1 MMIILILVTIF
12 SEIREKTNMKKLAIE
27 APVEL
32 RVEASVNPS
41 ESPEKVII
49 AVENVIGCFPE
60 LRYGTRVTA
69 RSHGYESL
77 RTIYDQVRSRSIMGV
92 LRRVVLYNRAANG
105 TWFLLNKQAAVVG
118 IVAVIE
124 VEQESPLGPIRV
136 NLECK
141 ELGSLIDWLVPT
153 EY

>member
-1 MMIILILVTIF
+1 
-12 SEIREKTNMKKLAIE
+12 MKKLAIK

-32 RVEASVNPS
+32 RVEASVKPS
-41 ESPEKVII
+41 ESPEKVIT

-60 LRYGTRVTA
+60 LRYGTRVIA
-69 RSHGYESL
+69 RSQGYESL
-77 RTIYDQVRSRSIMGV
+77 RAIYDQIRSRSIMGV
-92 LRRVVLYNRAANG
+92 LRRVLLDNRTANA
-105 TWFLLNKQAAVVG
+105 TWFLLNKQAAVAG

-136 NLECK
+136 NLDCE

-153 EY
+153 D

>member
-1 MMIILILVTIF
+1 MLILVTIV
-12 SEIREKTNMKKLAIE
+12 SETREKTSMKKLAIK
-27 APVEL
+27 APVML

-41 ESPEKVII
+41 ESPEKVIA

-60 LRYGTRVTA
+60 LRYGTRVIA
-69 RSHGYESL
+69 RSHGYDSL
-77 RTIYDQVRSRSIMGV
+77 RVIYDQIRSRSIMGV
-92 LRRVVLYNRAANG
+92 LRRVLLNNRAANG
-105 TWFLLNKQAAVVG
+105 TWFLLNKQAAAAG

-136 NLECK
+136 NLECE

-153 EY
+153 D